1 MAKEKQT
8 LGMHRKGHKF
18 IMKRKSIGTRHE
30 MIVQPTFIIG
40 TYNEDGT
47 PDFAPITWVGKTCE
61 KDRDYLIIISMYGT
75 KQTKRNVQRTGQFS
89 VNLAT
94 PPMLELVDYF
104 GQTSGKNGQKK
115 AVPYTWDKALCV
127 EAPTLDVSPWVCEC
141 EVARTVTTGESD
153 TFFCRVKNVQ
163 VDEGIDV
170 DTKGIDLTDFNPV
183 VYSGNYHSIGE
194 YLGAIGDFY
203 AREKDC

>member
-1 MAKEKQT
+1 MR
-8 LGMHRKGHKF
+8 G
-18 IMKRKSIGTRHE
+18 
-30 MIVQPTFIIG
+30 
-40 TYNEDGT
+40 
-47 PDFAPITWVGKTCE
+47 
-61 KDRDYLIIISMYGT
+61 
-75 KQTKRNVQRTGQFS
+75 
-89 VNLAT
+89 
-94 PPMLELVDYF
+94 
-104 GQTSGKNGQKK
+104 GKNGH
-115 AVPYTWDKALCV
+115 Y
-127 EAPTLDVSPWVCEC
+127 
-141 EVARTVTTGESD
+141 RGMD